1 MEVKDLFV
9 VRATNEENN
18 NFIVTI
24 GKHLATEKKFETKEE
39 ALAYIDE
46 PKWDTIVALCG
57 EMIEAHKVDEQIEK
71 DAQKVV
77 KSIIKNTKEDK

>member
-24 GKHLATEKKFETKEE
+24 GRHLATEKKFKTKEK
-39 ALAYIDE
+39 ALAYIDT

-57 EMIEAHKVDEQIEK
+57 EMIEALKVDEQIEK
-71 DAQKVV
+71 DAKKIVE
-77 KSIIKNTKEDK
+77 SIIKKTKEDK

>member
-24 GKHLATEKKFETKEE
+24 GRHLATEKKFKTKEE
-39 ALAYIDE
+39 AIAYTDE

-57 EMIEAHKVDEQIEK
+57 EMIEAHKVDEQIKK
-71 DAQKVV
+71 DAKKVV
-77 KSIIKNTKEDK
+77 KTIIKNTKEDK

>member
-24 GKHLATEKKFETKEE
+24 GRHLATEKKFKTKEE
-39 ALAYIDE
+39 ALTYIDKPE
-46 PKWDTIVALCG
+46 WDTIVAL
-57 EMIEAHKVDEQIEK
+57 
-71 DAQKVV
+71 
-77 KSIIKNTKEDK
+77 

>member
-24 GKHLATEKKFETKEE
+24 GKHLATETKFTTKEE
-39 ALAYIDE
+39 AEAYIDK
-46 PKWDTIVALCG
+46 PQWDTIVALCG
-57 EMIEAHKVDEQIEK
+57 EMIEAHKVD
-71 DAQKVV
+71 V
-77 KSIIKNTKEDK
+77 KIDKERIKRGEFNSKHD